1 MSRLDN
7 YLIEQFTDINYNNLH
22 SEQQVV
28 IYEEFTVPKL
38 NSDDSVI
45 TISDEE
51 SGLPSDL
58 EEDLGCFGISRMFR
72 CSVYYLPIKM
82 MVFKIYMGL
91 FNHFKFYIINVG
103 TFKYYCAVISFT
115 KM

>member
-45 TISDEE
+45 TIS
-51 SGLPSDL
+51 GMLI
-58 EEDLGCFGISRMFR
+58 GICIQS
-72 CSVYYLPIKM
+72 L
-82 MVFKIYMGL
+82 
-91 FNHFKFYIINVG
+91 FKFYCLLSDSYLVLLVYE
-103 TFKYYCAVISFT
+103 FK
-115 KM
+115 